1 MTEKLLIL
9 NWLIKEFGLH
19 ALSLFTRKEL
29 DMNTIKILT
38 SNEIISMEYFSI
50 KESDKILTRVKELS
64 EKFETLDK
72 GDTNSLLDV
81 VIESQYLNGK
91 LEGMRLVIE
100 ELERIAKIS
109 WPIIE

>member
-1 MTEKLLIL
+1 M
-9 NWLIKEFGLH
+9 
-19 ALSLFTRKEL
+19 
-29 DMNTIKILT
+29 DTIKILT
-38 SNEIISMEYFSI
+38 SNDIIAMKYFSI
-50 KESDKILTRVKELS
+50 KETDKILIRVKELS

-72 GDTNSLLDV
+72 GDTKARLDV

-91 LEGMRLVIE
+91 LEGMRLVME

>member
-29 DMNTIKILT
+29 NMNTIKILT
-38 SNEIISMEYFSI
+38 SNEIIAMKYFSI
-50 KESDKILTRVKELS
+50 KEADKILTRVKELN

-72 GDTNSLLDV
+72 GDTKARLDV
-81 VIESQYLNGK
+81 VVESRYLNGK
-91 LEGMRLVIE
+91 LEGVRLVME

-109 WPIIE
+109 